1 MVSKTMNLPAPENE
15 VEIIEDPENPGNY
28 LLQIPDDIAEKM
40 GWKPG
45 DIVDVGWD
53 QTTKQ
58 LVLK

>member
-1 MVSKTMNLPAPENE
+1 MNSLPPDNE
-15 VEIIEDPENPGNY
+15 VEIIEDPENPGYY
-28 LLQIPDDIAEKM
+28 LLQIPDDITEKM

-45 DIVDVGWD
+45 DVIDIGWD

>member
-1 MVSKTMNLPAPENE
+1 MNSLPPDNE
-15 VEIIEDPENPGNY
+15 VEIIEDPENPGYY
-28 LLQIPDDIAEKM
+28 LLQIPDDIAEKL

-45 DIVDVGWD
+45 DVIDIGWD